1 MPLRAILFDK
11 DGTLVDFDKTWGA
24 AIFHAMQALAR
35 DEAQM
40 ARLAEAIDYDLPRR
54 RIRPHSPLVAGS
66 TGDYAGLWAKPL
78 ERIPDDA
85 FVAELDQLCITYSLR
100 DVAPIG
106 DPRAVLVGLKQAGFR
121 VGVLTN
127 DSERGARSQCEK
139 LGLAEM
145 LDVIVGYDSGHGR
158 KPAPDPLHAI
168 ADMHGIDPTDM
179 ALVGDSLHDLHAA
192 RAAGSIGIGVL
203 SGHADAAMLAPH
215 ADHVIDDIMSLP
227 PLIERIG

>member
-11 DGTLVDFDKTWGA
+11 DGTLVDFDKTWGM
-24 AIFHAMQALAR
+24 AIFHAMTALSR
-35 DEAQM
+35 SEDQM

-54 RIRPHSPLVAGS
+54 RIKPHSPLVAGS
-66 TGDYAGLWAKPL
+66 TGDYAALWARPL
-78 ERIPDDA
+78 ERKADEA
-85 FVAELDQLCITYSLR
+85 FVVELDHLCLTYSLQ

-106 DPRAVLVGLKQAGFR
+106 DPRAVLGSLKQAGFR

-139 LGLAEM
+139 LGLIEF

-168 ADMHGIDPTDM
+168 SALLGIDPTDM

-192 RAAGSIGIGVL
+192 RAAGAVGIGVL
-203 SGHADAAMLAPH
+203 SGHADADALGPH
-215 ADHVIDDIMSLP
+215 ADHLIDDIMALP
-227 PLIERIG
+227 TLLDRIR